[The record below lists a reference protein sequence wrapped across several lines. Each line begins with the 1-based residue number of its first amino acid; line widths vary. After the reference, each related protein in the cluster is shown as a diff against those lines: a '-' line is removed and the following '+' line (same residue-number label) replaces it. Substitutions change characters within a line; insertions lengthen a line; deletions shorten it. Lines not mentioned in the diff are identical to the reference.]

1 MIDIDVIVPVGARTD
16 DLVPL
21 HRRRCEALRA
31 AGYEPTFTYVID
43 GDVPH
48 ARDTLALLA
57 RSGKDACVIQL
68 SRRFG
73 ETAAVLAGFA
83 NTKTERVMI
92 LPAFEQVET
101 ASLGRVVDA
110 LTDTDLVTV
119 RRFPRCDS
127 GLRRVQTQVFESF
140 IKRVGSSKF
149 RDPGCTV
156 HVLRRP
162 VLEET
167 QLYGEQHGFL
177 PLLAANV
184 GFTVKEIDLP
194 QARPDA
200 ARQFHPPRHYVHRLV
215 DILSVFFLTRF
226 TRRPL
231 RFFGPAGA
239 ACTAVGALGLA
250 VVVAQRLLFA
260 VPLAD
265 RPALILSSL
274 LVAVGLQVL
283 AIGLIGELI
292 VFIHARS
299 MQQYRVREIIEA
311 GATDV
316 RPTKAPHLTPVG
328 GAVE

>member
-1 MIDIDVIVPVGARTD
+1 MIDIDVIVPVGTRAD
-16 DLVPL
+16 DLAVL
-21 HRRRCEALRA
+21 HRSRTEALRA
-31 AGYEPTFTYVID
+31 AGYRPSFTYVLD
-43 GDVPH
+43 GDLPQV
-48 ARDTLALLA
+48 RDALAALTKA
-57 RSGKDACVIQL
+57 EEDTCVIQL

-83 NTKTERVMI
+83 STKSENLMI
-92 LPAFEQVET
+92 LPAFEQIET
-101 ASLGRVVDA
+101 ASLPRVLEA
-110 LTDTDLVTV
+110 LAEADLVTV
-119 RRFPRCDS
+119 RRYPRCDS
-127 GLRRVQTQVFESF
+127 TLRRAQSQIFEACLSS
-140 IKRVGSSKF
+140 VGGSKF

-156 HVLRRP
+156 HALKRT

-184 GFTVKEIDLP
+184 GFKVVEIDLP
-194 QARPDA
+194 QAQRDA
-200 ARQFHPPRHYVHRLV
+200 ARRVQRPRSYVHRLV

-231 RFFGPAGA
+231 RFFGPVGAG
-239 ACTAVGALGLA
+239 CTALGLIGLA
-250 VVVAQRLLFA
+250 IVVVQRLGFG
-260 VPLAD
+260 VPLAE

-299 MQQYRVREIIEA
+299 MRQYRVREIIESGREA
-311 GATDV
+311 QRAKPA
-316 RPTKAPHLTPVG
+316 RLTPVG
-328 GAVE
+328 AAD

>member
-1 MIDIDVIVPVGARTD
+1 MTDLDVIVPVAARID
-16 DLVPL
+16 DLIDL
-21 HRRRCEALRA
+21 HRRRAAALRA
-31 AGYEPTFTYVID
+31 AGWRPSFIYVID
-43 GDVPH
+43 GDLPE
-48 ARDTLALLA
+48 ARASLDRLV
-57 RSGKDACVIQL
+57 RSTDDASVIQL

-83 NTKTERVMI
+83 SSKTESLMI

-101 ASLGRVVDA
+101 AELGRVLAA
-110 LTDTDLVTV
+110 LDGADLVAV
-119 RRFPRCDS
+119 RRYPRFDS
-127 GLRRVQTQVFESF
+127 ALRRAQSRIFETL
-140 IKRVGSSKF
+140 VGHVGASRF

-156 HVLRRP
+156 HALKRTVLD
-162 VLEET
+162 ET

-184 GFTVKEIDLP
+184 GFKVVEIDLP
-194 QARPDA
+194 QTRSDA
-200 ARQFHPPRHYVHRLV
+200 ARSVQPPGHYLHRLV

-231 RFFGPAGA
+231 RFFGPVGA
-239 ACTAVGALGLA
+239 ACTVAGLVGLGI
-250 VVVAQRLLFA
+250 VVTQRLFFDMA
-260 VPLAD
+260 LAE

-299 MQQYRVREIIEA
+299 MRQYRVREVIEA
-311 GATDV
+311 QTAQ
-316 RPTKAPHLTPVG
+316 RSKAAHLTPVG
-328 GAVE
+328 TVD

>member
-1 MIDIDVIVPVGARTD
+1 MIDIDVIVPVGGRTD

-31 AGYEPTFTYVID
+31 SGFNPTFTYVID
-43 GDVPH
+43 GDLPQ
-48 ARDTLALLA
+48 ARDTLASLA
-57 RSGKDACVIQL
+57 HSGDDACVIQL

-83 NTKTERVMI
+83 NTKTERLMI

-101 ASLGRVVDA
+101 ASLGRVIEALDDA
-110 LTDTDLVTV
+110 DLVAV
-119 RRFPRCDS
+119 RRYPRCDS
-127 GLRRVQTQVFESF
+127 AWRQAQTQVFEAF
-140 IKRVGSSKF
+140 IKGVGSSRF

-156 HVLRRP
+156 YALRRP

-167 QLYGEQHGFL
+167 ELYGEQHGFL

-184 GFTVKEIDLP
+184 GFKAVEIDLP
-194 QARPDA
+194 QARRDA
-200 ARQFHPPRHYVHRLV
+200 ARRVQRPRSYLHRLV

-239 ACTAVGALGLA
+239 GCTLLGLLGLA
-250 VVVAQRLLFA
+250 VVVVQRLLLG
-260 VPLAD
+260 VPLAE

-292 VFIHARS
+292 VFINARS
-299 MQQYRVREIIEA
+299 MRQYRVREIIEA
-311 GATDV
+311 GGDG
-316 RPTKAPHLTPVG
+316 RRTKAAHLTPVG
-328 GAVE
+328 AAE

>member
-1 MIDIDVIVPVGARTD
+1 MTDIDVIVPVGRRTD
-16 DLVPL
+16 ELVPL
-21 HRRRCEALRA
+21 HRRRREALQA
-31 AGYEPTFTYVID
+31 AGFNPTFTYVID
-43 GDVPH
+43 GDLPEAH
-48 ARDTLALLA
+48 DTLALLA
-57 RSGKDACVIQL
+57 RDGDDACVIQL

-83 NTKTERVMI
+83 STKTELVMI

-101 ASLGRVVDA
+101 ASLGRVIEALADA
-110 LTDTDLVTV
+110 DLVTV
-119 RRFPRCDS
+119 RRYPRCDS
-127 GLRRVQTQVFESF
+127 ALRRAQTQVFESF
-140 IKRVGSSKF
+140 IKRVGSSRF

-156 HVLRRP
+156 HALKRA

-167 QLYGEQHGFL
+167 ELYGEQHGFL
-177 PLLAANV
+177 PVLAANV
-184 GFTVKEIDLP
+184 GFKVVEIDLP
-194 QARPDA
+194 QARRDA
-200 ARQFHPPRHYVHRLV
+200 ARRVQSPRSYVHRLV

-239 ACTAVGALGLA
+239 ACTLLGVLGLA
-250 VVVAQRLLFA
+250 VVVVQRLLLG
-260 VPLAD
+260 VPLAE

-299 MQQYRVREIIEA
+299 MRQYRVREIIEA
-311 GATDV
+311 GGDA
-316 RPTKAPHLTPVG
+316 RRAKPARLTPVG
-328 GAVE
+328 AAE

>member
-1 MIDIDVIVPVGARTD
+1 MTDIDVIVPVGVRTD

-21 HRRRCEALRA
+21 HRSRCAALRA
-31 AGYEPTFTYVID
+31 AGFNPSFTYVID
-43 GDVPH
+43 GELPQ
-48 ARDTLALLA
+48 ARDTLAALA
-57 RSGKDACVIQL
+57 RGGEDACVIQL

-83 NTKTERVMI
+83 STKTELVMI

-101 ASLGRVVDA
+101 AALGRVLEALADA
-110 LTDTDLVTV
+110 DLVTV

-127 GLRRVQTQVFESF
+127 ALRRAQSQVFEAF
-140 IKRVGSSKF
+140 IKGVGSSRF

-156 HVLRRP
+156 HALRRA

-184 GFTVKEIDLP
+184 GFKVVEIDLP
-194 QARPDA
+194 QARRDA
-200 ARQFHPPRHYVHRLV
+200 ERRVQRPRSYVHRLV

-231 RFFGPAGA
+231 RFFGPVGAG
-239 ACTAVGALGLA
+239 CTALGLLGLA
-250 VVVAQRLLFA
+250 VVIVQRLALD

-292 VFIHARS
+292 VFIHART
-299 MQQYRVREIIEA
+299 MRQYRVREIVEA
-311 GATDV
+311 GADA
-316 RPTKAPHLTPVG
+316 RRAKSSRLTPVG
-328 GAVE
+328 TGE